1 MVEDDDIGVR
11 VARGSSGDLPEEGL
25 ARDLSDLARQ
35 LQAESSMES
44 LFDSIVAAALL
55 EVDGAEYAGIS
66 VIQGRRVHTE
76 AASDELVEK
85 VDELQYRAGDGPCLT
100 SLREH
105 ITVRSTD
112 LETET
117 RWPGFARE
125 ASGEGVR
132 SMLSF
137 QLFVESDNL
146 GALNLYATVPDA
158 FTDDDESVGLLLAAH
173 AAIAMKASR
182 NNINLRAALVNR
194 DVIGQAKGILMER
207 LKIDQVEAFRLLS
220 QASKRS
226 NRKLIVIAE
235 ELTLTGDLRTTNW

>member
-1 MVEDDDIGVR
+1 MTEDDSGVR
-11 VARGSSGDLPEEGL
+11 FARGSSGDLPEEGL

-35 LQAESSMES
+35 MQAEASIES
-44 LFDSIVAAALL
+44 LFDSIVAAALR
-55 EVDGAEYAGIS
+55 EVEAAQYAGIS
-66 VIQGRRVHTE
+66 LIEGRRVHTE

-85 VDELQYRAGDGPCLT
+85 IDELQYRAGDGPCLT

-105 ITVRSTD
+105 ITVRSAD
-112 LETET
+112 LQTET
-117 RWPGFARE
+117 RWPGFARD
-125 ASGEGVR
+125 AAGEGIR

-137 QLFVESDNL
+137 QLFVEGDNL

-182 NNINLRAALVNR
+182 NGINLRAALINR

-207 LKIDQVEAFRLLS
+207 LKIDQIEAFRLLS
-220 QASKRS
+220 QASQRS
-226 NRKLIVIAE
+226 NRKLIAIAE
-235 ELTLTGDLRTTNW
+235 ELTLTGDLRSTSW

>member
-1 MVEDDDIGVR
+1 MVESDDSGVR
-11 VARGSSGDLPEEGL
+11 FARGSSGDLPGEGL

-35 LQAESSMES
+35 LQADSSMES
-44 LFDSIVAAALL
+44 LFDSIVGAVLQ
-55 EVDGAEYAGIS
+55 EVDAAEYGGIS

-76 AASDELVEK
+76 AASDELVETI
-85 VDELQYRAGDGPCLT
+85 DELQYRAGDGPCLT

-105 ITVRSTD
+105 ITVRSAD
-112 LETET
+112 LETEP

-125 ASGEGVR
+125 AAGEGIR

-137 QLFVESDNL
+137 QLFVEGDNL

-173 AAIAMKASR
+173 AAIAMKATR

-194 DVIGQAKGILMER
+194 DIIGQAKGILMER

-226 NRKLIVIAE
+226 NRKLIAIAE
-235 ELTLTGDLRTTNW
+235 ELTLTGDLRTTTW

>member
-1 MVEDDDIGVR
+1 MNVVTLIGNLATDVELR
-11 VARGSSGDLPEEGL
+11 
-25 ARDLSDLARQ
+25 
-35 LQAESSMES
+35 
-44 LFDSIVAAALL
+44 
-55 EVDGAEYAGIS
+55 EVDAAEYAGIS

-85 VDELQYRAGDGPCLT
+85 IDELQYRAADGPCLT

-105 ITVRSTD
+105 ITVRSAD
-112 LETET
+112 LETEP

-125 ASGEGVR
+125 AGGEGIR

-137 QLFVESDNL
+137 QLFVAGDNL

-173 AAIAMKASR
+173 AAIAMKATR
-182 NNINLRAALVNR
+182 NDINLRAALVNR
-194 DVIGQAKGILMER
+194 DIIGQAKGILMER
-207 LKIDQVEAFRLLS
+207 LKVDQVEAFGLLS

-226 NRKLIVIAE
+226 NRKLIAIAE
-235 ELTLTGDLRTTNW
+235 ELTLTGDLRTTTW